1 MFREIVPLIPPN
13 EAVMVA
19 APGATPLTTPE
30 TPDTVAIAG
39 LEEVQDAD
47 PVRFWVLPSAKLPVA
62 VN

>member
-1 MFREIVPLIPPN
+1 
-13 EAVMVA
+13 MVA